1 MFGSAFASGGVKLIT
16 PLPTHQRYPAYR
28 QPGDYY
34 SCLRDLISFVRDLFP
49 WAVILHQCR
58 RLLNTSARLC
68 LGKPRDFITLHVP
81 LTGIG
86 YSEGT
91 LISSVCILWGWS
103 INTLLSREGSSFIN
117 SESPTVRARDDK
129 VFPIQRVM
137 VNRLALRRRPFLNL
151 FRPGTSNDLFQLR
164 RLFFIVSR
172 APMGMTEKH
181 VPILSRFNPKIP
193 EMGFFLHAS
202 THIPTGYSML

>member
-1 MFGSAFASGGVKLIT
+1 MILSHLFGTYFHGLSSCISVGVCST
-16 PLPTHQRYPAYR
+16 R
-28 QPGDYY
+28 Q
-34 SCLRDLISFVRDLFP
+34 
-49 WAVILHQCR
+49 
-58 RLLNTSARLC
+58 LNFC

-181 VPILSRFNPKIP
+181 VPILSRFNPKILP